1 MYKNQKIISIVT
13 ILTIITSLSI
23 SVINQNKSY
32 AVNQSTSTDINSIND
47 SKYPGIKERIKLLQS
62 KYPNWNFKILYTGLD
77 WNEVISNE
85 YVGHG
90 SSPKNL
96 VYKNDS
102 YKGAWICSICG
113 DKAYDNGNWR
123 CVSEQ
128 GLKYMMDPRNS
139 LNASDIFQFEE
150 LTNSG
155 SDINVVKQM
164 VKGTF
169 LEGYE
174 QGIVDAAN
182 KNNVN
187 AYYIV
192 ARIIQEQGKK
202 GTVLTKGEGYK
213 GQYVGYYNVFNRG
226 ASGNSTEEILMNGL
240 AIAKKY
246 GWTTL
251 EKSIDGGI
259 SFLANN
265 YIHKGQNNLYLQK
278 FDVEATNGFYSNQYM
293 QNVLAAQNEGTT
305 LRNTY
310 ININS
315 MSSSHTFIIPV
326 YENMPSDACGRPN
339 TNGNSSSDVDL
350 VKINVDETLR
360 IRNNPNGTET
370 VGWLYKDEIVTR
382 LEKATSKVNGTY
394 WDKVRKSNGVVGYAA
409 RETYESESKYKL
421 YLVPVNDNNGN
432 DSGNNGNGN
441 DNNGSNNSN
450 NSNGENG
457 GNNTNEGKDTSKVKF
472 DRTNNIITVVP
483 SAIANDILEAF
494 GGTAKITKADGSFLN
509 GGNDLMAT
517 GFIVEDK
524 YTVVKKGDCNGDGEV
539 DTGDTYYLKCVVL
552 NIKKF
557 DNKYYEQAADV
568 NGDGSLDTG
577 DTYILKKQVLGLSN
591 IGL

>member
-1 MYKNQKIISIVT
+1 MDKIRRIISIVL
-13 ILTIITSLSI
+13 ILSIITSILI
-23 SVINQNKSY
+23 SVINHNESY
-32 AVNQSTSTDINSIND
+32 AVSQSVSTDINGIND
-47 SKYPGIKERIKLLQS
+47 SKYPGIKDRIKLLQS
-62 KYPNWNFKILYTGLD
+62 KYPNWKFKILYTGLD

-90 SSPKNL
+90 GSPKNL
-96 VYKNDS
+96 VYKNSS
-102 YKGAWICSICG
+102 YQGAWICSICG
-113 DKAYDNGNWR
+113 DRAYDNGSWR

-128 GLKYMMDPRNS
+128 GIKYMMDPRNS

-155 SDINVVKQM
+155 SDVNVVKSM
-164 VKGTF
+164 VNGTF
-169 LEGYE
+169 LAGHE

-192 ARIIQEQGKK
+192 ARIIQEQGKT
-202 GTVLTKGEGYK
+202 GTVLTAGNGYN

-226 ASGNSTEEILMNGL
+226 ASGNSTQEILLNGL
-240 AIAKKY
+240 ATAKKY
-246 GWTTL
+246 GWTSL
-251 EKSIDGGI
+251 DKSIDGGI

-278 FDVEATNGFYSNQYM
+278 FDVEATNGLYSNQYM
-293 QNVLAAQNEGTT
+293 QNILAAQSEGTT

-310 ININS
+310 ININA

-326 YENMPSDACGRPN
+326 YENMPSDACSRPD
-339 TNGNSSSDVDL
+339 TNGSSSTDVDV
-350 VKINVDETLR
+350 VKVNVDQTLR

-382 LEKATSKVNGTY
+382 LEKATPKVGGTY

-409 RETYESESKYKL
+409 RETYDGENQYKL
-421 YLVPVNDNNGN
+421 YLVPVNDN
-432 DSGNNGNGN
+432 GNNGNSDNGN
-441 DNNGSNNSN
+441 NNNENN
-450 NSNGENG
+450 NG
-457 GNNTNEGKDTSKVKF
+457 GNSNSGNDTANVKI
-472 DRTNNIITVVP
+472 DKANNIITVTP
-483 SAIANDILEAF
+483 SVIAFDILNAF
-494 GGTAKITKADGSFLN
+494 GGSAKITKADGSYLN

-524 YTVVKKGDCNGDGEV
+524 YTVVKKGDCNGDGVV
-539 DTGDTYYLKCVVL
+539 DTGDTYILKCVIL
-552 NIKKF
+552 NMKKF
-557 DNKYYEQAADV
+557 DNEYYKKAADI
-568 NGDGSLDTG
+568 NNDNSLDTG
-577 DTYILKKQVLGLSN
+577 DTYILKKQILGLTN

>member
-1 MYKNQKIISIVT
+1 MYKMQKIISIVL
-13 ILTIITSLSI
+13 ILTIITSILLSI
-23 SVINQNKSY
+23 INQNKSY
-32 AVNQSTSTDINSIND
+32 AVTQSTSTDINSIDD
-47 SKYPGIKERIKLLQS
+47 SKYPGIKERIKLLKS

-77 WNEVISNE
+77 WNDVISNE

-90 SSPKNL
+90 RSPKNL

-155 SDINVVKQM
+155 SDINVVKEM

-169 LEGYE
+169 LAGYE

-192 ARIIQEQGKK
+192 ARIIQEQGKT

-226 ASGNSTEEILMNGL
+226 ASGNSTEEILLNGL

-246 GWTTL
+246 GWTSL

-278 FDVEATNGFYSNQYM
+278 FDVEATNGLYSNQYM
-293 QNVLAAQNEGTT
+293 QNILAAQSEGTT

-326 YENMPSDACGRPN
+326 YENMPSDACSRPD
-339 TNGNSSSDVDL
+339 TNGSSSSDIDV
-350 VKINVDETLR
+350 VRVNVDETLR
-360 IRNNPNGTET
+360 IRNNPNGTKT
-370 VGWLYKDEIVTR
+370 VGWLYKNEIVTR

-394 WDKVRKSNGVVGYAA
+394 WDKIRNSNGVIGYVA
-409 RETYESESKYKL
+409 RETYENEKKYKL
-421 YLVPVNDNNGN
+421 YLVPINENNNSGDNGNNNGNNNSGNNDNNN
-432 DSGNNGNGN
+432 
-441 DNNGSNNSN
+441 
-450 NSNGENG
+450 NG
-457 GNNTNEGKDTSKVKF
+457 GNSSNIKNEGKDTLKVKF

-483 SAIANDILEAF
+483 NAIANDILEAF
-494 GGTAKITKADGSFLN
+494 GGTAKITKANGSFLN
-509 GGNDLMAT
+509 GPSDSMAT

-524 YTVVKKGDCNGDGEV
+524 YTVVKKGDCNGDGNTNALDAAIILRYNV
-539 DTGDTYYLKCVVL
+539 NQYNLKDCYFKAGAISDNNNATALDAAKILRYSVGQY
-552 NIKKF
+552 NI
-557 DNKYYEQAADV
+557 E
-568 NGDGSLDTG
+568 L
-577 DTYILKKQVLGLSN
+577 
-591 IGL
+591 

>member
-1 MYKNQKIISIVT
+1 MNNLRRIISIVL
-13 ILTIITSLSI
+13 ILAIITSILI
-23 SVINQNKSY
+23 SVINQNESY
-32 AVNQSTSTDINSIND
+32 AVNQSVSTDINGIND
-47 SKYPGIKERIKLLQS
+47 SKYPGIKDRIKLLQS
-62 KYPNWNFKILYTGLD
+62 KYPNWKFKILYTGLD

-96 VYKNDS
+96 VYKNSS
-102 YKGAWICSICG
+102 YQGAWICSICG
-113 DKAYDNGNWR
+113 DRAYDNGSWR

-128 GLKYMMDPRNS
+128 GIKYMMDSRNS
-139 LNASDIFQFEE
+139 INASDIFQFEE

-155 SDINVVKQM
+155 SDVNVVRSM
-164 VKGTF
+164 INGTF
-169 LEGYE
+169 LAGHE

-192 ARIIQEQGKK
+192 ARIIQEQGKN
-202 GTVLTKGEGYK
+202 GTVLTAGKGYN

-226 ASGNSTEEILMNGL
+226 ASGNSTQEILLNGL
-240 AIAKKY
+240 ATAKKY
-246 GWTTL
+246 GWTSL

-278 FDVEATNGFYSNQYM
+278 FDVEKTNGLYSNQYM
-293 QNVLAAQNEGTT
+293 QNILAAQNEGTT

-326 YENMPSDACGRPN
+326 YENMPSDVCSRPD
-339 TNGNSSSDVDL
+339 TNGSSSTDVDV
-350 VKINVDETLR
+350 VKVNVDQTLR

-370 VGWLYKDEIVTR
+370 VGWLYKNEIVTR
-382 LEKATSKVNGTY
+382 IEKATSKVGGTY

-409 RETYESESKYKL
+409 RETYDSESKYKL
-421 YLVPVNDNNGN
+421 YLVPINENNNNGN
-432 DSGNNGNGN
+432 GDSGNNNNGN
-441 DNNGSNNSN
+441 N
-450 NSNGENG
+450 NG
-457 GNNTNEGKDTSKVKF
+457 GNNSNTNDGNDTSKVKI

-494 GGTAKITKADGSFLN
+494 GGPTKITHADGSFLN

-524 YTVVKKGDCNGDGEV
+524 YTVVKKGDCNGDGNTNAL
-539 DTGDTYYLKCVVL
+539 D
-552 NIKKF
+552 
-557 DNKYYEQAADV
+557 AAIILRYNV
-568 NGDGSLDTG
+568 NQF
-577 DTYILKKQVLGLSN
+577 ILKNCYLRAGAISDNNNATALDAAKILRYSVGQYN

>member
-1 MYKNQKIISIVT
+1 MYKMQKIISIVL
-13 ILTIITSLSI
+13 ILTIITSILLSI
-23 SVINQNKSY
+23 INQNKSY
-32 AVNQSTSTDINSIND
+32 AVTQSTSTDINSIDD
-47 SKYPGIKERIKLLQS
+47 SKYPGIKERIKLLKS

-77 WNEVISNE
+77 WNDVISNE

-90 SSPKNL
+90 RSPKNL

-155 SDINVVKQM
+155 SDINVVKEM

-169 LEGYE
+169 LAGYE

-192 ARIIQEQGKK
+192 ARIIQEQGKT

-226 ASGNSTEEILMNGL
+226 ASGNSTEEILLNGL

-246 GWTTL
+246 GWTSL

-278 FDVEATNGFYSNQYM
+278 FDVEATNGLYSNQYM
-293 QNVLAAQNEGTT
+293 QNILAAQSEGTT

-326 YENMPSDACGRPN
+326 YENMPSDACSRPD
-339 TNGNSSSDVDL
+339 TNGSSSSDIDV
-350 VKINVDETLR
+350 VRVNVDETLR

-370 VGWLYKDEIVTR
+370 VGWLYKNEIVTR

-394 WDKVRKSNGVVGYAA
+394 WDKIRKSNGVIGYVA
-409 RETYESESKYKL
+409 RETYENEKQYKL
-421 YLVPVNDNNGN
+421 YLVPINENNNSGDNGNNNGN
-432 DSGNNGNGN
+432 N
-441 DNNGSNNSN
+441 
-450 NSNGENG
+450 NG
-457 GNNTNEGKDTSKVKF
+457 GNNDNNNNGGNSGNTTNEGKDTAKVKF

-483 SAIANDILEAF
+483 NAIANDILEAF
-494 GGTAKITKADGSFLN
+494 GGTAKITKVDGSFLN
-509 GGNDLMAT
+509 GPSDSMAT

-557 DNKYYEQAADV
+557 ENKYYEKAADV

>member
-1 MYKNQKIISIVT
+1 MDKIRRIISIVL
-13 ILTIITSLSI
+13 ILSIITSILI
-23 SVINQNKSY
+23 SVINHNESY
-32 AVNQSTSTDINSIND
+32 AVNQSVSTDINGIND
-47 SKYPGIKERIKLLQS
+47 SKYPGIKDRIKLLQS
-62 KYPNWNFKILYTGLD
+62 KYPNWKFKILYTGLD

-90 SSPKNL
+90 GSPKNL
-96 VYKNDS
+96 VYKNS
-102 YKGAWICSICG
+102 NYQGAWICSICG
-113 DKAYDNGNWR
+113 DRAYDNGSWR

-128 GLKYMMDPRNS
+128 GIKYMMDPRNS

-155 SDINVVKQM
+155 SDINVVKSM
-164 VKGTF
+164 VNGTF
-169 LEGYE
+169 LAGHE

-192 ARIIQEQGKK
+192 ARIIQEQGKS
-202 GTVLTKGEGYK
+202 GTVLTAGNGYN

-226 ASGNSTEEILMNGL
+226 ASGNSTQEILLNGL
-240 AIAKKY
+240 ATAKKY
-246 GWTTL
+246 GWTSL
-251 EKSIDGGI
+251 DKSIDGGI

-278 FDVEATNGFYSNQYM
+278 FDVEATNGLYSNQYM
-293 QNVLAAQNEGTT
+293 QNILAAQSEGTT

-310 ININS
+310 ININA

-326 YENMPSDACGRPN
+326 YENMPGDACSRPD
-339 TNGNSSSDVDL
+339 TNGSSSTDVDV
-350 VKINVDETLR
+350 VKVNVDQTLR

-382 LEKATSKVNGTY
+382 LEKATSKVGGTY

-409 RETYESESKYKL
+409 RETYDGESQYKL
-421 YLVPVNDNNGN
+421 YLVPVNDN
-432 DSGNNGNGN
+432 GNNGNNGN
-441 DNNGSNNSN
+441 ND
-450 NSNGENG
+450 NGENNSS
-457 GNNTNEGKDTSKVKF
+457 GNDTTNVKI
-472 DRTNNIITVVP
+472 DKINNIITVTPNV
-483 SAIANDILEAF
+483 IAFDILNAF
-494 GGTAKITKADGSFLN
+494 GGSAKITKADGSYLN

-524 YTVVKKGDCNGDGEV
+524 YTVVKKGDCNGDGVV
-539 DTGDTYYLKCVVL
+539 DTGDTYILKCVIL
-552 NIKKF
+552 NMKKF
-557 DNKYYEQAADV
+557 DNEYYKKAADI
-568 NGDGSLDTG
+568 NNDNSLDTG
-577 DTYILKKQVLGLSN
+577 DTYILKKQILGLTN

>member
-1 MYKNQKIISIVT
+1 MDKIRRIISIVL
-13 ILTIITSLSI
+13 ILTIITSMLI
-23 SVINQNKSY
+23 SVINQNESY
-32 AVNQSTSTDINSIND
+32 AVNQSVSTDINGIND
-47 SKYPGIKERIKLLQS
+47 SKYPGIKDRIKLLQS
-62 KYPNWNFKILYTGLD
+62 KYPNWKFKILYTGLD

-96 VYKNDS
+96 VYKNSS
-102 YKGAWICSICG
+102 YQGAWICSICG
-113 DKAYDNGNWR
+113 DRAYDNGSWR

-128 GLKYMMDPRNS
+128 GIKYMMDPRNS
-139 LNASDIFQFEE
+139 INASDIFQFEE

-155 SDINVVKQM
+155 SDVNVVRSM
-164 VKGTF
+164 INGTF
-169 LEGYE
+169 LAGHE

-192 ARIIQEQGKK
+192 ARIIQEQGKN
-202 GTVLTKGEGYK
+202 GTVLTAGKGYNE
-213 GQYVGYYNVFNRG
+213 QYVGYYNVFNRG
-226 ASGNSTEEILMNGL
+226 ASGNSTQEILLNGL
-240 AIAKKY
+240 ATAKKY
-246 GWTTL
+246 GWTSL

-278 FDVEATNGFYSNQYM
+278 FDVEKTNGLYSNQYM
-293 QNVLAAQNEGTT
+293 QNILAAQNEGTT

-326 YENMPSDACGRPN
+326 YENMPSDVCSRPD
-339 TNGNSSSDVDL
+339 TNGSSSTDVDV
-350 VKINVDETLR
+350 VKVNVDQTLR

-370 VGWLYKDEIVTR
+370 VGWLYKNEIVTR
-382 LEKATSKVNGTY
+382 IEKATSKVGGTY

-409 RETYESESKYKL
+409 RETYDSESKYKL
-421 YLVPVNDNNGN
+421 YLVPINENNNNGN
-432 DSGNNGNGN
+432 GDSGNNNNGN
-441 DNNGSNNSN
+441 N
-450 NSNGENG
+450 NG
-457 GNNTNEGKDTSKVKF
+457 GNNSNTNDGNDTSKVKI

-494 GGTAKITKADGSFLN
+494 GGPTKITHADGSFLN

-524 YTVVKKGDCNGDGEV
+524 YTVVKKGDCNGDGNTNAL
-539 DTGDTYYLKCVVL
+539 D
-552 NIKKF
+552 
-557 DNKYYEQAADV
+557 AAIILRYNV
-568 NGDGSLDTG
+568 NQF
-577 DTYILKKQVLGLSN
+577 ILKNCYLRAGAISDNNNATALDAAKILRYSVGQYN

>member
-1 MYKNQKIISIVT
+1 MYKMQKIISIVL
-13 ILTIITSLSI
+13 ILTIITSILLSI
-23 SVINQNKSY
+23 INQNKSY
-32 AVNQSTSTDINSIND
+32 AVTQSTSTDINSIDD
-47 SKYPGIKERIKLLQS
+47 SKYPGIKERIKLLKS

-77 WNEVISNE
+77 WNDVISNE

-90 SSPKNL
+90 RSPKNL

-155 SDINVVKQM
+155 SDINVVKEM

-169 LEGYE
+169 LAGYE

-192 ARIIQEQGKK
+192 ARIIQEQGKT

-226 ASGNSTEEILMNGL
+226 ASGNSTEEILLNGL

-246 GWTTL
+246 GWTSL

-278 FDVEATNGFYSNQYM
+278 FDVEATNGLYSNQYM
-293 QNVLAAQNEGTT
+293 QNILAAQSEGTT

-326 YENMPSDACGRPN
+326 YENMPSDACSRPD
-339 TNGNSSSDVDL
+339 TNGSSSSDIDV
-350 VKINVDETLR
+350 VRVNVDETLR

-370 VGWLYKDEIVTR
+370 VGWLYKNEIVTR

-394 WDKVRKSNGVVGYAA
+394 WDKIRKSNGVIGYVA
-409 RETYESESKYKL
+409 RETYENEKQYKL
-421 YLVPVNDNNGN
+421 YLVPINENNNSGDNGNNNGN
-432 DSGNNGNGN
+432 N
-441 DNNGSNNSN
+441 
-450 NSNGENG
+450 NG
-457 GNNTNEGKDTSKVKF
+457 GNNDNNNNGGNSSNIKNEGKDTLKVKF

-483 SAIANDILEAF
+483 NAIANDILEAF
-494 GGTAKITKADGSFLN
+494 GGTAKITKANGSFLN
-509 GGNDLMAT
+509 GPSDSMAT

-557 DNKYYEQAADV
+557 ENKYYEKAADV